1 MGPVPVW
8 QGDSGCGAPF
18 PCLWEN
24 ARHSGCGGRRPLQD
38 AAIWAGMGSR
48 ARMEHALSWK
58 GFFAKGLEDSL
69 RSFVAKEWVEGA
81 RDVCSEFKAEVSDSV
96 RAVRPEAPEVQEVE
110 DLADLMCDCF
120 VQI

>member
-1 MGPVPVW
+1 
-8 QGDSGCGAPF
+8 
-18 PCLWEN
+18 
-24 ARHSGCGGRRPLQD
+24 
-38 AAIWAGMGSR
+38 MGSK

-58 GFFAKGLEDSL
+58 GFFAKGLEGSL

-81 RDVCSEFKAEVSDSV
+81 RDVCSELKAEVSDSLK
-96 RAVRPEAPEVQEVE
+96 AVCPEAPDVQEVE